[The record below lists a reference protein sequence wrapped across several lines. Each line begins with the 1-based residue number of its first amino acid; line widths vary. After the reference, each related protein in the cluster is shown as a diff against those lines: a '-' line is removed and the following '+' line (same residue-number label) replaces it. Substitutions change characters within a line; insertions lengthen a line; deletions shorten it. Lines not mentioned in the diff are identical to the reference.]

1 MDALREAMAVVGV
14 ADDDV
19 ETNAIMEMDNPLW
32 RPLTEEAETRRRH
45 SVLSVL
51 PRIEKGHG
59 AA

>member
-1 MDALREAMAVVGV
+1 MVGV

-45 SVLSVL
+45 SVRKCS
-51 PRIEKGHG
+51 
-59 AA
+59 AQD